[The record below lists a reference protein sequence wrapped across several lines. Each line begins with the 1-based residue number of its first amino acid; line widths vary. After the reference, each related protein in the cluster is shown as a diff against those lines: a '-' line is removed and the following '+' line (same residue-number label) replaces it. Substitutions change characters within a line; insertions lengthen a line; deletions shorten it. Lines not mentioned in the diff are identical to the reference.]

1 MDAML
6 QSRIQN
12 LIGDDMPMGVEQY
25 AEGGEVDM
33 PGPNSGFETDL
44 LEGAVEGLDES
55 ERMGMGIPNM
65 APSENPNQDLESAIN
80 ELMMAR
86 GEADDEGEVAY
97 IDGLI
102 NAAEVGTNAPMAELA
117 MQLSQAGRG
126 GDVTLAHLRNGE
138 IVLPPESMDDP
149 AFESAVEKRLIEL
162 DMDPQ
167 AAVVGAGIASLNPIT
182 GLEEFGWFKKTW
194 KSVKKVAKKVIKPIA
209 AVAQFIPGPWQP
221 IAALANKAFTV
232 YDVAKGRASPLAL
245 AGAFAPIP
253 GASGAAGAAGTAA
266 SVSKGLGSLGKIGE
280 FVTKGANGV
289 GLLGNVGKALGS
301 AGKGIAGL
309 ISGGGADNIG
319 SFGRLGDF
327 LGGASKAGKGIAGLI
342 SGGGA
347 DNAGSFGRLGDFL
360 GGTGGA
366 NKGIAGLISGGG
378 ADNVGRFGRV
388 GDFLGGIGDA
398 TGLTN
403 YGAAMA
409 GAPQQEYEVQAG
421 DTLSGIAAKHG
432 IPLELLKANNQHI
445 KDPDMIITGQ
455 ILRLPGGTVSVGAG
469 GTGATGGLGGIFSG
483 PGADGQGSYGV
494 VGDFLGG
501 ITDKL
506 GLTNYGGTA
515 GTGASGSGGLG
526 GLGTLGAIGAAGL
539 LGKLAYD
546 EAKNRKGVAL
556 TPLTQEGSTGRYNIE
571 AEIARRTGQPAP
583 NPVEYGLLPTGTIPT
598 LSGGRRAPE
607 EEPVAARYGGAIMS
621 ARYGGPVMPMAYA
634 KGGNV
639 AVEDFER
646 MNGGINGEGT
656 EISDD
661 VPAML
666 SDGEFVMTGQA
677 VRGAGAFD
685 LAQGRG
691 GIITLTPNGG
701 ESRDGG
707 TALMYEMMDL
717 FAEFADKPK
726 GKAA

>member
-12 LIGDDMPMGVEQY
+12 LIGADMPIGVEQY
-25 AEGGEVDM
+25 AEGGEVDT
-33 PGPNSGFETDL
+33 PGPLTGLEADL

-55 ERMGMGIPNM
+55 ESMGMGIPDM
-65 APSENPNQDLESAIN
+65 SGSGNPNQDLENTIN

-86 GEADDEGEVAY
+86 GEAEDEGEIAY

-102 NAAEVGTNAPMAELA
+102 DAAEVGSNAPMADLA
-117 MQLSQAGRG
+117 VQLSQAGRG

-138 IVLPPESMDDP
+138 IVLPPESMEDP
-149 AFESAVEKRLIEL
+149 EFEAAVEKRLMEI
-162 DMDPQ
+162 DVDPQ
-167 AAVVGAGIASLNPIT
+167 ATVVGAGIASLNPIT
-182 GLEEFGWFKKTW
+182 GLEEFGWLKKTW

-209 AVAQFIPGPWQP
+209 SVAQFIPGPWQP
-221 IAALANKAFTV
+221 LAAMANKAFTV

-245 AGAFAPIP
+245 AAAFAPIP
-253 GASGAAGAAGTAA
+253 GADAAGGAAGAAGAAA
-266 SVSKGLGSLGKIGE
+266 SASKGLGSLGKIGE
-280 FVTKGANGV
+280 FFTKGADGV
-289 GLLGNVGKALGS
+289 GFLGNVGKSLGG
-301 AGKGIAGL
+301 AGRGIAGL

-319 SFGRLGDF
+319 R
-327 LGGASKAGKGIAGLI
+327 
-342 SGGGA
+342 
-347 DNAGSFGRLGDFL
+347 FGRLGDFL
-360 GGTGGA
+360 GGTSGA
-366 NKGIAGLISGGG
+366 SGGIAGLISGGG
-378 ADNVGRFGRV
+378 ADNVGRFGRL

-403 YGAAMA
+403 YGTQGSAFER
-409 GAPQQEYEVQAG
+409 GVDLG
-421 DTLSGIAAKHG
+421 
-432 IPLELLKANNQHI
+432 ELA
-445 KDPDMIITGQ
+445 KDPELAAIIEQGLAQ
-455 ILRLPGGTVSVGAG
+455 GLSPEQVLAQLQQSGLV
-469 GTGATGGLGGIFSG
+469 GATGGFNLPAILGGSGTPGQSRLGLIEDFLKGKTSG
-483 PGADGQGSYGV
+483 PVRQGSGLGSLGGLFGGGQG
-494 VGDFLGG
+494 
-501 ITDKL
+501 
-506 GLTNYGGTA
+506 
-515 GTGASGSGGLG
+515 GGLG
-526 GLGTLGAIGAAGL
+526 LGDLGAIGAAGL

-571 AEIARRTGQPAP
+571 AEIARRMGKPAP

-598 LSGGRRAPE
+598 LSGGRRAPQE
-607 EEPVAARYGGAIMS
+607 ELVAALDVEPLPVMEEKQIEPVKARYGGSI
-621 ARYGGPVMPMAYA
+621 MPMAYA

-639 AVEDFER
+639 ATEDFER

-666 SDGEFVMTGQA
+666 SDGEFVMTGRA

-685 LAQGRG
+685 LAQGKG
-691 GIITLTPNGG
+691 GIITLTPNGS

-726 GKAA
+726 EAAA

>member
-25 AEGGEVDM
+25 AEGGDVDSPEM
-33 PGPNSGFETDL
+33 VTPEMQMMQMQAEQGVV
-44 LEGAVEGLDES
+44 EGAEQDPNASLEEYINTLMMERDATQDPS
-55 ERMGMGIPNM
+55 ERGQIEHM
-65 APSENPNQDLESAIN
+65 AEAAALSA
-80 ELMMAR
+80 E
-86 GEADDEGEVAY
+86 
-97 IDGLI
+97 
-102 NAAEVGTNAPMAELA
+102 APMAAQAFEIA
-117 MQLSQAGRG
+117 SQGRG
-126 GDVTLAHLRNGE
+126 EDTALAHLRPGE
-138 IVLPPESMDDP
+138 VVLPPEM
-149 AFESAVEKRLIEL
+149 FEDAQFEEMVESRFNEL
-162 DMDPQ
+162 DLDPE
-167 AAVVGAGIASLNPIT
+167 AHVVGLGIASLNPIT
-182 GLEEFGWFKKTW
+182 GLEEFGFFKKLA
-194 KSVKKVAKKVIKPIA
+194 KGVKKVVKKVVKPLA
-209 AVAQFIPGPWQP
+209 KVAQFVPGPWQP

-232 YDVAKGRASPLAL
+232 YDVAKGRANPLSLLTVAGPLATGGGL
-245 AGAFAPIP
+245 TKNIGDITKAGGGSFFGGLAKGVTGTASSVRGGIGSLFSNPAQALTKDLPNLLKTANYQGMSETERTTDAVARLRELTKDPKINNLVQGFRKSGLGPVQQIQALQQAGAGGSMLGNIFSGQTTLGNVLGGIGQP
-253 GASGAAGAAGTAA
+253 GQQSGG
-266 SVSKGLGSLGKIGE
+266 GLGSL
-280 FVTKGANGV
+280 
-289 GLLGNVGKALGS
+289 L
-301 AGKGIAGL
+301 
-309 ISGGGADNIG
+309 GGGQ
-319 SFGRLGDF
+319 
-327 LGGASKAGKGIAGLI
+327 
-342 SGGGA
+342 GGGQ
-347 DNAGSFGRLGDFL
+347 G
-360 GGTGGA
+360 
-366 NKGIAGLISGGG
+366 
-378 ADNVGRFGRV
+378 
-388 GDFLGGIGDA
+388 
-398 TGLTN
+398 
-403 YGAAMA
+403 
-409 GAPQQEYEVQAG
+409 
-421 DTLSGIAAKHG
+421 
-432 IPLELLKANNQHI
+432 
-445 KDPDMIITGQ
+445 
-455 ILRLPGGTVSVGAG
+455 
-469 GTGATGGLGGIFSG
+469 GGLGGL
-483 PGADGQGSYGV
+483 
-494 VGDFLGG
+494 LG
-501 ITDKL
+501 
-506 GLTNYGGTA
+506 
-515 GTGASGSGGLG
+515 GSGGGGLGGLLGGMTGGQGGMG

-583 NPVEYGLLPTGTIPT
+583 NPVEYGLLPAGTIPT

-621 ARYGGPVMPMAYA
+621 ARYGGSVMPMAYA

-646 MNGGINGEGT
+646 MNGGINGKGT

>member
-12 LIGDDMPMGVEQY
+12 LIGDDMPMGIEQY

-55 ERMGMGIPNM
+55 ERMGMGVPSM

-86 GEADDEGEVAY
+86 GQADDEGEVAY

-253 GASGAAGAAGTAA
+253 GASGAAGAAGAAGTAA
-266 SVSKGLGSLGKIGE
+266 SVSKGLGSLGSI
-280 FVTKGANGV
+280 
-289 GLLGNVGKALGS
+289 GKAAGNFLRNPVSSISSGIGS
-301 AGKGIAGL
+301 IGKGLAGL
-309 ISGGGADNIG
+309 VSGGGADNIG
-319 SFGRLGDF
+319 KFGKIGDF

-347 DNAGSFGRLGDFL
+347 DNVGSFGRL
-360 GGTGGA
+360 
-366 NKGIAGLISGGG
+366 
-378 ADNVGRFGRV
+378 

-409 GAPQQEYEVQAG
+409 GAPQQEYQVQAG
-421 DTLSGIAAKHG
+421 DTLSQIAADQG
-432 IPLELLKANNQHI
+432 ISLELLMANNPQI
-445 KDPDMIITGQ
+445 ADPNMIITGQ
-455 ILRLPGGTVSVGAG
+455 MLKLPGGTITVGADGTG
-469 GTGATGGLGGIFSG
+469 GTGGTGGLGGIFSG
-483 PGADGQGSYGV
+483 GGADGVGNYGV
-494 VGDFLGG
+494 IGDVLGG
-501 ITDKL
+501 LTDKL
-506 GLTNYGGTA
+506 GLTNYGGAA
-515 GTGASGSGGLG
+515 GTGTSGSRGLG

-583 NPVEYGLLPTGTIPT
+583 NPVEYGLLPAGTIPT

-621 ARYGGPVMPMAYA
+621 ARNGGYVMPMAYK

-646 MNGGINGEGT
+646 MNGGINGKGT

>member
-12 LIGDDMPMGVEQY
+12 LIGADMPIGVEQY
-25 AEGGEVDM
+25 AEGGEVDT
-33 PGPNSGFETDL
+33 PGPLTGLETDL

-55 ERMGMGIPNM
+55 ESMGMGIPDM
-65 APSENPNQDLESAIN
+65 SGSGNPNQDLENTIN

-86 GEADDEGEVAY
+86 GEAEDEGEIAY

-102 NAAEVGTNAPMAELA
+102 NAAEVGTNAPMADLA
-117 MQLSQAGRG
+117 VQLSQAGRG

-138 IVLPPESMDDP
+138 IVLPPESMEDP
-149 AFESAVEKRLIEL
+149 AFEAAVEKRLMEI
-162 DMDPQ
+162 DVDPQ
-167 AAVVGAGIASLNPIT
+167 ATVVGAGIASLNPIT
-182 GLEEFGWFKKTW
+182 GLEEFGWLKKTW

-221 IAALANKAFTV
+221 LAAMANKAFTV

-253 GASGAAGAAGTAA
+253 GADAAGAAGAAGAAA
-266 SVSKGLGSLGKIGE
+266 SASKGLGSLGKIGE
-280 FVTKGANGV
+280 FFTKGADGV
-289 GLLGNVGKALGS
+289 GFLGNVGKSLGG
-301 AGKGIAGL
+301 AGRGIAGL
-309 ISGGGADNIG
+309 VSGGGADNIG
-319 SFGRLGDF
+319 R
-327 LGGASKAGKGIAGLI
+327 
-342 SGGGA
+342 
-347 DNAGSFGRLGDFL
+347 FGRLGDFL
-360 GGTGGA
+360 GGTSGA
-366 NKGIAGLISGGG
+366 SGGIAGLISGGG
-378 ADNVGRFGRV
+378 ADNVGRFGRL

-403 YGAAMA
+403 YGAQDSLMTMGTNMGSEELGSYLGLPKEVTALIESGDLKGAEALYIQMA
-409 GAPQQEYEVQAG
+409 QAG
-421 DTLSGIAAKHG
+421 
-432 IPLELLKANNQHI
+432 QV
-445 KDPDMIITGQ
+445 DPRQ
-455 ILRLPGGTVSVGAG
+455 LA
-469 GTGATGGLGGIFSG
+469 
-483 PGADGQGSYGV
+483 
-494 VGDFLGG
+494 
-501 ITDKL
+501 
-506 GLTNYGGTA
+506 
-515 GTGASGSGGLG
+515 GASGSGFNLPKILGGSGTPGQSRLGLIEDFLKGKTSGPVRQGSGLGSLG
-526 GLGTLGAIGAAGL
+526 GLFGGGQGGGLGLGDLGAIGAAGL

-583 NPVEYGLLPTGTIPT
+583 NPVEYGLLPAGTIPT
-598 LSGGRRAPE
+598 LSGGRQAPE
-607 EEPVAARYGGAIMS
+607 EEPVTARYGGAIMS
-621 ARYGGPVMPMAYA
+621 ARYGGSVMPMAYA

-639 AVEDFER
+639 ATEDFER

-666 SDGEFVMTGQA
+666 SDGEFVMTGRA

-685 LAQGRG
+685 LAQGKG
-691 GIITLTPNGG
+691 GIITLTPNGS

-726 GKAA
+726 EAAA